1 MIRGATNDGTTA
13 GDRGQS
19 QVITV
24 PLVRQRARS
33 VFYGWWI
40 VAGGALIQAL
50 VSGLFSQAYGA
61 YVVLLQSQFGWSKTT
76 FSLAYSLQPAQNGLL
91 GPLQGWLLDRFG
103 PRSVIQGGICFLGA
117 GFILFSQ
124 VHSLPMFYLSVFVI
138 SLGANFAGFF
148 SVAHSVVNWF
158 ARKRSTAMGMVQLGM
173 GIGGLAVPLVAW
185 SLTSFGWR
193 SIAFGSGLLFIAAG
207 LPLARVIRHSPEA
220 YGFRP
225 DGAKPEDELQSSVT
239 SVALPA
245 GEADFSPREAL
256 HTPAFWFI
264 SLGHGTAMLVVSAL
278 TVHLIPHLTEGLG
291 FSLSAAAAIVSLLT
305 GTMMAGTLLGGYLG
319 DHFSKRVV
327 ASLAMFGHA
336 SALLLLAWA
345 HSLLP
350 VILFAVVQGMA
361 HGTRG
366 VLMQPMR
373 ADYFGR
379 ASFGKI
385 VGFSNMIV
393 MWGMIGGP
401 VFAGIMADQLGSYRL
416 GFTVL
421 AVLAALGSIFFAL
434 ARKPEA
440 PERTT
445 LTPGPSPVSNGRGG
459 S

>member
-1 MIRGATNDGTTA
+1 M
-13 GDRGQS
+13 
-19 QVITV
+19 ITV

-33 VFYGWWI
+33 VFHGWWI

-61 YVVLLQSQFGWSKTT
+61 YVVLLQAQFGWSKTT
-76 FSLAYSLQPAQNGLL
+76 FSLAYSLQPAQNGLF
-91 GPLQGWLLDRFG
+91 GPLQGWLLDRVG
-103 PRSVIQGGICFLGA
+103 PRRVIQVGICFLGV
-117 GFILFSQ
+117 GFMLFSQ
-124 VHSLPMFYLSVFVI
+124 VHSLLMFFLCIFII

-185 SLTSFGWR
+185 SMTSTSWR
-193 SIAFGSGLLFIAAG
+193 TIAFVSGLLFIAAG
-207 LPLARVIRHSPEA
+207 LPLARVIRHSPET
-220 YGFRP
+220 YGLRP
-225 DGAKPEDELQSSVT
+225 DGAKPEDELRPVLA

-245 GEADFSPREAL
+245 NESDFTPREAL
-256 HTPAFWFI
+256 RTPAFWFI

-305 GTMMAGTLLGGYLG
+305 GTMMVGTLLGGYLG
-319 DHFSKRVV
+319 DHFSKRLV

-336 SALLLLAWA
+336 TALLLLAWA

-350 VILFAVVQGMA
+350 VILFAVMQGMA

-379 ASFGKI
+379 TSFGKI

-393 MWGMIGGP
+393 MWGNIGGP

-421 AVLAALGSIFFAL
+421 AILSALGSVFFVL
-434 ARKPEA
+434 ARKPEMPLRA
-440 PERTT
+440 RRAA
-445 LTPGPSPVSNGRGG
+445 G
-459 S
+459 

>member
-1 MIRGATNDGTTA
+1 
-13 GDRGQS
+13 
-19 QVITV
+19 VITV
-24 PLVRQRARS
+24 PVVRGRARA

-61 YVVLLQSQFGWSKTT
+61 YVVLLQEQFGWSKTT
-76 FSLAYSLQPAQNGLL
+76 FSVAYSLQPAQNGLL

-103 PRSVIQGGICFLGA
+103 PRSVIQVGIVLLGT
-117 GFILFSQ
+117 GFMLFSQ
-124 VHSLPMFYLSVFVI
+124 IHSLPMFYLSFFVV

-158 ARKRSTAMGMVQLGM
+158 ERKRSTAMGMVQLGM

-185 SLTSFGWR
+185 SLTSYGWR
-193 SIAFGSGLLFIAAG
+193 SIAFASGIIFIVAG
-207 LPLARVIRHSPEA
+207 LPLARTIRHRPEA
-220 YGFRP
+220 YGYRP
-225 DGAKPEDELQSSVT
+225 DGVKLDDTLQESASVQASAAT
-239 SVALPA
+239 RA
-245 GEADFSPREAL
+245 EFTPREAL
-256 HTPAFWFI
+256 RTPAFWFI

-305 GTMMAGTLLGGYLG
+305 GTMMVGTLLGGYLG
-319 DHFSKRVV
+319 DHFSKRIV
-327 ASLAMFGHA
+327 AAVAMFGHA
-336 SALLLLAWA
+336 TALLLLAGA

-350 VILFAVVQGMA
+350 VILFAVVQGMS

-379 ASFGKI
+379 KSFGRI
-385 VGFSNMIV
+385 VGLSNLIV

-421 AVLAALGSIFFAL
+421 AILSALGSVFFVL

-440 PERTT
+440 SVRARAI
-445 LTPGPSPVSNGRGG
+445 G
-459 S
+459 